1 MTQNKFKYDLLYIYF
16 KIYIIRSFRR
26 ENITK
31 LLSIIRVLF
40 LKRFLTINGLI
51 FLYFFSF
58 ENVLPVI
65 AINTNLVSDKA

>member
-16 KIYIIRSFRR
+16 KIYIIRSFRP

-40 LKRFLTINGLI
+40 L
-51 FLYFFSF
+51 
-58 ENVLPVI
+58 
-65 AINTNLVSDKA
+65 